1 MDALVLNNPD
11 PALDSVRE
19 DADQIVELLK
29 NYRLSEIRGNVER
42 RAERMGYQRASYVP
56 YAESQELRPIIKLVE
71 EEDTLPNAHNS
82 FTIEKIDV
90 RVFNPKNVD
99 KIRDPEYNF
108 VVTNE
113 IADRFLDCGYG
124 TDIFSAVFTNHSQ
137 LEKEKLTSAVMVSSF
152 AINDSGKVDGK
163 GNISYRNI
171 DDAGVAEHK
180 ISILPL
186 AKFNR
191 LYSYTGETY
200 HSDDDGKDYPIFR
213 LESSAKYRFAVFCE
227 RYPRIEQSPLKGKE
241 LDDVMQKIKSDDFWR
256 AKLKDADFYHKF
268 LSSKNDKSPLMFVR
282 CDYVKKVDGVIRC
295 IRVVYAES
303 CKKIRINNG
312 KGKWESEYVEQLNGV
327 VLVEGLILRSL
338 PALMVDN
345 VIDSYVNY
353 IDSTIRYI
361 RNTKN
366 FNPRSTF
373 KKMSVTVPGNNDE
386 KIALDYDI
394 LGMALIMHTVN
405 AFRTVWHNIGW
416 MPSDVYI
423 NGEKIDFHKN
433 LSNYICVFVKEFL
446 NCNWRNIEEIKEI
459 EGMVGKKVS
468 AVVKKWCIR
477 QLYVLKAFI
486 LTGKPEADRRLF
498 GQFMKN
504 KKTFFETTWK
514 LDDSDYSSVI
524 KYYA

>member
-1 MDALVLNNPD
+1 MDAFVLNNPD
-11 PALDSVRE
+11 SALDGVRE
-19 DADQIVELLK
+19 DADKIVELLK
-29 NYRLSEIRGNVER
+29 NDRLYEIRGNVER

-180 ISILPL
+180 ISTLPL

-200 HSDDDGKDYPIFR
+200 HSDDDGKDYPVFK
-213 LESSAKYRFAVFCE
+213 LESSAKYRFAVFCD
-227 RYPRIEQSPLKGKE
+227 RYPKIEQSPLKGEE
-241 LDDVMQKIKSDDFWR
+241 LDDVMRKIKSDDFWR
-256 AKLKDADFYHKF
+256 AKLRDADFYHKF

-312 KGKWESEYVEQLNGV
+312 KGKWESEYVEQFSDV
-327 VLVEGLILRSL
+327 VWVEGLILPSL
-338 PALMVDN
+338 PASMIEN
-345 VIDSYVNY
+345 VIDLSVNY
-353 IDSTIRYI
+353 IESTIRYI
-361 RNTKN
+361 SNTKN

-373 KKMSVTVPGNNDE
+373 KKKSVTIPGNSDE
-386 KIALDYDI
+386 KIALDSDI
-394 LGMALIMHTVN
+394 LGMALIMQTVN
-405 AFRTVWHNIGW
+405 AFRTIRQNIGW
-416 MPSDVYI
+416 MPSEVYI
-423 NGEKIDFHKN
+423 KGGKIDFYDE
-433 LSNYICVFVKEFL
+433 LLNYIHSFVKEFL
-446 NCNWRNIEEIKEI
+446 NCNWRNIEDLKDI
-459 EGMVGKKVS
+459 EWLFDKKVS

-477 QLYVLKAFI
+477 QLSVLKTFI
-486 LTGKPEADRRLF
+486 LAGKPEADRRLF
-498 GQFMKN
+498 GQFMKD
-504 KKTFFETTWK
+504 KKAFSKTTWK
-514 LDDSDYSSVI
+514 LNDSDVNL
-524 KYYA
+524 K